1 MHKLRNWKTLS
12 ERTDILNKNDIR
24 EGELELINKHTRT
37 PLTENDV
44 YAFSVIL
51 CDNDID
57 RDFERFSDN
66 ALDELAKL
74 FDGVTGIADHNP
86 KSSNQTA
93 RIFSCKA
100 EFVPDKFTSDGK
112 PYKRLFARAYVPKS
126 EKGFITSLESG
137 IKKEVSVGCSVKKR
151 ICSICGNEIALCSH
165 SKGKYYSDKLC
176 FVTLDKPTDAYEWSF
191 VAVPAQK
198 NAGVIKNFNPKGN
211 HTMNIEK
218 RLFSGE
224 EQTFSADEV
233 RELAETFRSLK
244 QKANDGEIYRN
255 SLIKEIK
262 TLSAFA
268 LPDISAETLENITNA
283 LSVSQLNELIKAFE
297 AKTAD
302 IIPVEPQLSK
312 NGSVRTSNNIYKNI

>member
-1 MHKLRNWKTLS
+1 M
-12 ERTDILNKNDIR
+12 NKNDIR
-24 EGELELINKHTRT
+24 EGELALINRHTRT

-57 RDFERFSDN
+57 RDLERFSDN

-74 FDGVTGIADHNP
+74 FDGVTGITDHNP
-86 KSSNQTA
+86 KSDNQTA
-93 RIFSCKA
+93 RIFSCKS

-112 PYKRLFARAYVPKS
+112 PYKRLFARAYVPS
-126 EKGFITSLESG
+126 SQADFIRSIESG
-137 IKKEVSVGCSVKKR
+137 IKKEVSIGCSVKRR
-151 ICSICGNEIALCSH
+151 ICSICGRDISLCPH
-165 SKGKYYSDKLC
+165 TKGKYYEDQLC

-198 NAGVIKNFNPKGN
+198 NAGVIKNFDLKGN
-211 HTMNIEK
+211 DEMNVEK

-224 EQTFSADEV
+224 EQTFSAEEV

-244 QKANDGEIYRN
+244 QKAADGEVYRN
-255 SLIKEIK
+255 SLVREIK

-268 LPDISAETLENITNA
+268 LPDMSADTLDCMTKN
-283 LSVSQLNELIKAFE
+283 LSVVQLNELIKSLE
-297 AKTAD
+297 TKTAD
-302 IIPVEPQLSK
+302 VLPTEPQLAQ
-312 NGSVRTSNNIYKNI
+312 NGNSRTSNNTIYKNI

>member
-1 MHKLRNWKTLS
+1 
-12 ERTDILNKNDIR
+12 
-24 EGELELINKHTRT
+24 
-37 PLTENDV
+37 
-44 YAFSVIL
+44 
-51 CDNDID
+51 
-57 RDFERFSDN
+57 
-66 ALDELAKL
+66 
-74 FDGVTGIADHNP
+74 
-86 KSSNQTA
+86 
-93 RIFSCKA
+93 
-100 EFVPDKFTSDGK
+100 
-112 PYKRLFARAYVPKS
+112 
-126 EKGFITSLESG
+126 
-137 IKKEVSVGCSVKKR
+137 
-151 ICSICGNEIALCSH
+151 
-165 SKGKYYSDKLC
+165 
-176 FVTLDKPTDAYEWSF
+176 
-191 VAVPAQK
+191 
-198 NAGVIKNFNPKGN
+198 
-211 HTMNIEK
+211 MNIEK

-297 AKTAD
+297 TKTAD